1 MSILAQSQ
9 DAIDTSYE
17 SIPVGFNT
25 QLYTSFSVF
34 TNICRILIGIIWGKD
49 CTSQIFWEEEKKNKL
64 NRFF

>member
-17 SIPVGFNT
+17 STPVGFNT
-25 QLYTSFSVF
+25 QLYISFSVF

-49 CTSQIFWEEEKKNKL
+49 CTSQIFLEEKNKL